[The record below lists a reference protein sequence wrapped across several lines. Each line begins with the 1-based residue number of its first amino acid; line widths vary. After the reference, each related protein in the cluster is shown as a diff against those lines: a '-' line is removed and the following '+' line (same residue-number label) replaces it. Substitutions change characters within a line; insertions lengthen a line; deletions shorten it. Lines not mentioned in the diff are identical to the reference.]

1 MKQVM
6 ERHRKSLAND
16 ANVTSKGANIQVI
29 NEGMVP
35 LDNRVGLGYT
45 YSRLK

>member
-6 ERHRKSLAND
+6 ERHRKSPAND

-35 LDNRVGLGYT
+35 LDNRVGLGHI
-45 YSRLK
+45 YSRL

>member
-16 ANVTSKGANIQVI
+16 ANVTSEGDKIQVI